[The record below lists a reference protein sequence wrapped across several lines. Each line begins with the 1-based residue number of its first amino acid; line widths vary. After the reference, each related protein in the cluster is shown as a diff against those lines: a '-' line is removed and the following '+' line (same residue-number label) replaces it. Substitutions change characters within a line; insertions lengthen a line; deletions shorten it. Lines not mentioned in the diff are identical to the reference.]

1 MTTPVLLDDEQPTLP
16 AGSRVARGT
25 GAATRQTAEFSLL
38 GPVEARAGGELI
50 DLGAARERCVLAV
63 LLLDANRCVSAD
75 QIVER
80 VWGGG
85 RLPRRPRGTVQTYV
99 SFLRHKLIIVRQPNG
114 YMISLDE
121 QLVDVHAFRALI
133 KAARAARRDDKAS
146 ALFEQALGLW
156 QGEAFGALDTPW
168 LGDVRAI
175 LDTERRAAE
184 RDLADIGLRQGQH
197 GALLPRLAA
206 WAARDPLDERL
217 AGQLMLALYRSGRQ
231 ADALAHY
238 ERSRRLLVDDL
249 GLDASDDLQRLRQ
262 QILSADPALA
272 LRAVDPRAGA
282 RSAVCAFTRQH
293 RTRCLQQRRWPDS

>member
-1 MTTPVLLDDEQPTLP
+1 MLP
-16 AGSRVARGT
+16 AGSRVAQGT

-50 DLGAARERCVLAV
+50 DLGAARQRCLLAV

-85 RLPRRPRGTVQTYV
+85 RLPQRPRNTVQTYV
-99 SFLRHKLIIVRQPNG
+99 SFLRNTLTHKLTIVRQPHG

-121 QLVDVHAFRALI
+121 QFVDVHAFRALI

-146 ALFEQALGLW
+146 ALFERALELW
-156 QGEAFGALDTPW
+156 HGEAFGALDTPW

-184 RDLADIGLRQGQH
+184 RDLADIQLRQGQH

-249 GLDASDDLQRLRQ
+249 GLDASEDLQRLRQ
-262 QILSADPALA
+262 QILNADPALA
-272 LRAVDPRAGA
+272 LRADGSRAGA
-282 RSAVCAFTRQH
+282 RPAACAFARQS
-293 RTRCLQQRRWPDS
+293 RARCQQQRRWPDN